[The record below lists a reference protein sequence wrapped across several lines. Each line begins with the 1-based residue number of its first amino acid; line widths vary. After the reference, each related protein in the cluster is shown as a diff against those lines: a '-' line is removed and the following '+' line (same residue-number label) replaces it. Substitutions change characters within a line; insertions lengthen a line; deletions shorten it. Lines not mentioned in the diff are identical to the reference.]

1 MKIIDHSKRIRGRM
15 LRTETLDRSNAR
27 DLEQVVRILRE
38 AKLHS
43 AKFCSPVSPS
53 STPQDG
59 RKTEVKNIF
68 AVQEYSTS

>member
-1 MKIIDHSKRIRGRM
+1 MRKSVLKRITGDKHRKG
-15 LRTETLDRSNAR
+15 
-27 DLEQVVRILRE
+27 LERVVWMFVE
-38 AKLHS
+38 VDVVS
-43 AKFCSPVSPS
+43 AFPS